1 MRLLIA
7 DDHTLF
13 RDSLKSLLQA
23 RGMEVIGESGSGEQ
37 AVELARTLRPDLVL
51 MDLAMPNMDG
61 LAATRL
67 ISAEMPEVKVIILTA
82 SNDDDDLFEAIK
94 SGAEGYLLKDLEA
107 EQFFELIEGVV
118 RGEPALTP
126 SLARKLLREFA
137 KPSRTEPEEPKDP
150 DALTQ
155 REMEVLQAMVSGVT
169 SNRSLAKHL
178 GVSENTVKFHVRNIL
193 DKLHLHNR
201 TQVVGYA
208 LRHGI
213 VPNEG
218 DSQRKGHV
226 KGH

>member
-13 RDSLKSLLQA
+13 RDSLKSLLTA
-23 RGMEVIGESGSGEQ
+23 RGLEVVGEAGNGQET
-37 AVELARTLRPDLVL
+37 VELARQLLPDLVL
-51 MDLAMPNMDG
+51 VDLAMPGMDG
-61 LAATRL
+61 LAATR
-67 ISAEMPEVKVIILTA
+67 IICAELPEVKVIILTA
-82 SNDDDDLFEAIK
+82 SNDDEDLFEAIK
-94 SGAEGYLLKDLEA
+94 SGAEGYLRKDLEA
-107 EQFFELIEGVV
+107 DQFFALIEGVA

-137 KPSRTEPEEPKDP
+137 KPHKAEVEEPKDP

-155 REMEVLQAMVSGVT
+155 REMEVLESMISGVT
-169 SNRSLAKHL
+169 SNRALAKHL
-178 GVSENTVKFHVRNIL
+178 GVSENTIKFHVRNIL

-213 VPNEG
+213 VSPS
-218 DSQRKGHV
+218 DLSKTD
-226 KGH
+226 